1 MLQKDVKIITSLKIK
16 LIINSMQIK
25 QAQQTIAEL
34 FKDITHPRLASF
46 IALSEEVGEL
56 ANEIMQKEIYEETN
70 NNQKIKAE
78 LTDVFVSLLELA
90 NVYDIDLETEFAEKI
105 QTLKPR
111 VQQWNKAKDLLKA
124 DRKSV
129 V

>member
-1 MLQKDVKIITSLKIK
+1 
-16 LIINSMQIK
+16 MQIK

-90 NVYDIDLETEFAEKI
+90 NVYNIDLETEFAEKI

-111 VQQWNKAKDLLKA
+111 VQQWNKAKGLLKA
-124 DRKSV
+124 KRIKLD
-129 V
+129 